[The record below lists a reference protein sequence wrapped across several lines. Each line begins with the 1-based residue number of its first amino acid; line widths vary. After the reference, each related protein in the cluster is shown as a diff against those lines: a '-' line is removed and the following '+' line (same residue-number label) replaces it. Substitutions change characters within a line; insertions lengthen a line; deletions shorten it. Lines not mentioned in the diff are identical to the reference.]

1 MFQGLINSYLQTAKK
16 RVSKP
21 HLTTE
26 ELIILDHLAY
36 RRRRKRKKPDWDL
49 DLEELFEDEDER
61 VFFQYESSGEGSGS
75 IYYRTYIEEVELEK
89 VEDPCLTVLF
99 RFNNPEWSCWVDVV
113 VGMFAFT
120 CFLALSLAIW
130 NSRRTKSLTFD

>member
-1 MFQGLINSYLQTAKK
+1 M
-16 RVSKP
+16 
-21 HLTTE
+21 TTE

-61 VFFQYESSGEGSGS
+61 VFFQYESSGGEGSGS
-75 IYYRTYIEEVELEK
+75 IYYRTYIEEVEFEK
-89 VEDPCLTVLF
+89 VEKPCLTILF
-99 RFNNPEWSCWVDVV
+99 KFNNSQWSCWVDIVV
-113 VGMFAFT
+113 SVFAVT
-120 CFLALSLAIW
+120 CFLALGLAIW